1 MTTHDFT
8 FCDTAM
14 RALPSGALYLPDHD
28 TLCIS
33 DLHLGKSER
42 MARRGGALLPPYE
55 NRDTLERL
63 DQDLNT
69 LNPARVICLGDSFD
83 DDEAELNMPEDIRL
97 WIVRMIAGRNW
108 IWITGNHD
116 PGPVSI
122 GGTYLAEVEVAGLT
136 FRHIAQTEASAE
148 ISGHYHPKFRING
161 AGPARAAFVYDDT
174 RMILPAYGTFTG
186 GLNAT
191 SAPLRGLFSGTPIA
205 VLTGKRA
212 IAVPVT

>member
-8 FCDTAM
+8 FCDVAM
-14 RALPSGALYLPDHD
+14 QALPSGGLYLPEHD
-28 TLCIS
+28 TLVIS

-63 DQDLNT
+63 DQDLNR
-69 LNPARVICLGDSFD
+69 LNPAQVICLGDSFD
-83 DDEAELNMPEDIRL
+83 DDEAELNMPENIRL
-97 WIVRMIAGRNW
+97 WIVRMIAGRSW

-122 GGTYLAEVEVAGLT
+122 GGTYLAEVQVAGLT
-136 FRHIAQTEASAE
+136 FRHIAQSGARAE
-148 ISGHYHPKFRING
+148 VSGHYHPKYRING
-161 AGPARAAFVYDDT
+161 GGPSRAAFVYDSD
-174 RMILPAYGTFTG
+174 RIILPAYGTFTG
-186 GLNAT
+186 GINAAL
-191 SAPLRGLFSGTPIA
+191 APVRGLFSTTPVA

-212 IAVPVT
+212 IAVPVS